1 MSQILMEW
9 EVDHSSNAPQVTGLS
24 FLFLGIRTKLYFMVY
39 VLKKTLKKFYILRS
53 QSLLELNKELGF
65 IITFRVA
72 LFTIPQYTRK
82 ND

>member
-1 MSQILMEW
+1 
-9 EVDHSSNAPQVTGLS
+9 
-24 FLFLGIRTKLYFMVY
+24 MVY